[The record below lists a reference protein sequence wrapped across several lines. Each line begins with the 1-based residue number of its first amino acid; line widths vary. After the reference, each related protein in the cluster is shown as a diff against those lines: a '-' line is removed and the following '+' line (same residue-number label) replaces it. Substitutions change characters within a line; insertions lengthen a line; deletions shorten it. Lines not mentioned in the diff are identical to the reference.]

1 MQKSRVVYQLYSE
14 RSAIIGT
21 KVAQQSAVD
30 GIENDRLIWRCAFNI
45 YAFCRDADEAMTL
58 LRLRNSFNVI
68 GNRLEGNAL
77 NVGHWVCNA
86 DTICV

>member
-1 MQKSRVVYQLYSE
+1 MLKSRFVYKLNRE
-14 RSAIIGT
+14 GSATVGVEI
-21 KVAQQSAVD
+21 AQQSAVD

-45 YAFCRDADEAMTL
+45 YAFCRDADEAMPL
-58 LRLRNSFNVI
+58 LWLHNSFNAI

-77 NVGHWVCNA
+77 NIGHWVCNA

>member
-14 RSAIIGT
+14 RSAAVGAE
-21 KVAQQSAVD
+21 VAQQSAVD

-45 YAFCRDADEAMTL
+45 YAFCRDANKAMPL
-58 LRLRNSFNVI
+58 LWLRNSFDVI

-77 NVGHWVCNA
+77 NIGHWVCNA